1 MLWDDRLA
9 EVWAAPRRAGA
20 GVVVGAA
27 AVLTARH
34 VVAGALDGGR
44 VLVRVLAEDADWDV
58 ALLAV
63 SDEKPA
69 AGGSGARWL
78 APSSPS
84 PVFVR
89 LGTAAEPGCEMAGFP
104 QAEVQRAPDGSPVS
118 TVRQSEQV
126 TGTVLPAGQGQAPV
140 NPERPLPRRWMP
152 FDAEGSTPGTQAGGV
167 ACPVLGWC

>member
-20 GVVVGAA
+20 GVVVGAG

-34 VVAGALDGGR
+34 VVAGALEGGR
-44 VLVRVLAEDADWDV
+44 VLARVVRPGAAAAGWVPMRVLAEDADWDV

-63 SDEKPA
+63 DDGKAA
-69 AGGSGARWL
+69 AGGSGARWV

-89 LGTAAEPGCEMAGFP
+89 LGTAAEHDCEMAGFP
-104 QAEVQRAPDGSPVS
+104 QAEVQQTPEGSPVG

-126 TGTVLPAGQGQAPV
+126 TGTLLPAGQGQAPV

-152 FDAEGSTPGTQAGGV
+152 FDAG
-167 ACPVLGWC
+167 